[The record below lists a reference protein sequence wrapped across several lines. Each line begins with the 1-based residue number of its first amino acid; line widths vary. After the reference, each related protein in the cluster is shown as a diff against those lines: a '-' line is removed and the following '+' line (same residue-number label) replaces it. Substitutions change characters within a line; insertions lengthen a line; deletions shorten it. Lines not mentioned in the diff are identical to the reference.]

1 MIGALVAQRRVRST
15 YAALNA
21 RDLDGFLAS
30 WSEDATFTFPGDLP
44 ASGTWRGKA
53 EIRAWFEDFLDRF
66 PELRFDIRRVCV
78 ARPLALGASNDLAVH
93 WQIALTNRDG
103 VSNRNSGITLI
114 ELRAGRVVA
123 ARDFIASTGD
133 DFRRVWGE
141 AQGGG
146 PPATARGGRSSGAT
160 GS

>member
-15 YAALNA
+15 YDALKA

-30 WSEDATFTFPGDLP
+30 WSDDATFTFPGDVA
-44 ASGTWRGKA
+44 ASGTWSGKA
-53 EIRAWFEDFLDRF
+53 QIRAWFEDFLDRF

-78 ARPLALGASNDLAVH
+78 ARPLALGASNDLAAH
-93 WQIALTNRDG
+93 WEIELTNREG
-103 VSNRNSGITLI
+103 VSNRNCGITLI
-114 ELRAGRVVA
+114 EVRAGRVVA

-141 AQGGG
+141 
-146 PPATARGGRSSGAT
+146 GRPLSRS
-160 GS
+160 